1 LSRRF
6 CRFYGKKEPD
16 GAPTFRLLLFCPWAT
31 AQSLL
36 AGLGHRA
43 ILSGRLLKQVRW
55 IIPLTVTTARSG
67 AVLLQA
73 ANAKESSRH
82 TRACSESLN

>member
-1 LSRRF
+1 MALLRF
-6 CRFYGKKEPD
+6 GSCYFVLGPQLVV
-16 GAPTFRLLLFCPWAT
+16 TT
-31 AQSLL
+31 
-36 AGLGHRA
+36 GLGHRG

-73 ANAKESSRH
+73 ANA
-82 TRACSESLN
+82 